1 MKIDPRRPTSQK
13 VTIVFFDAGGGHR
26 NAANAIRALI
36 EQRDLPWLVELLNL
50 QELLDEIDP
59 LQRIAKLRLQD
70 GYNLLLRKGWTR
82 FSAQMLAI
90 LHGMIRVW
98 HTPVVGRLKSYWT
111 ENPADLVVSVIPNL
125 NRALAESL
133 RQTLPEAKFVTLLT
147 DFADHPPHFWIER
160 ESQFLICGSDR
171 AVQQAAALGHDRA
184 RIFRTS
190 GMVLHPR
197 FYAPQEGDRAAAR
210 KRIGLHP
217 DWPTALV
224 LFGGHGSWVM
234 HKIAKHLCRLP
245 EPLQLIFICGHND
258 KLADTLRSLLPLKP
272 MFIEGFT
279 QHVSHYMSLS
289 DFFIGKPG
297 PGSIAE
303 ALHFGLPVI
312 VACNARTLPQE
323 RYNAQWVR
331 ENEMGIVLDNFDDIQ
346 HAVHELLNPV
356 RLERLRNKV
365 GDHKNTAIYEV
376 VDILKKLMT
385 GDTEAPTIAAT
396 KEPASKG

>member
-1 MKIDPRRPTSQK
+1 M
-13 VTIVFFDAGGGHR
+13 FFEAGGGHR
-26 NAANAIRALI
+26 NAANAIRALV
-36 EQRDLPWLVELLNL
+36 EQQNLPWQVELLNL

-70 GYNLLLRKGWTR
+70 GYNLLLRRGWTR
-82 FSAQMLAI
+82 FSAQMLAV

-98 HTPVVGRLKSYWT
+98 HAPAIRRLKSYWSK
-111 ENPADLVVSVIPNL
+111 NPADLVVSVIPNL
-125 NRALAESL
+125 NRALGESI
-133 RQTLPEAKFVTLLT
+133 RQTLPEARFVTLLT
-147 DFADHPPHFWIER
+147 DFADYPPHFWIER

-171 AVQQAAALGHDRA
+171 AVQQAIALGHDSS

-197 FYAPQEGDRAAAR
+197 FYEPQGSDRVEGR
-210 KRIGLHP
+210 KELGLRP

-224 LFGGHGSWVM
+224 LFGGYGSWAM
-234 HKIAKHLCRLP
+234 LKIAEHLCRLP
-245 EPLQLIFICGHND
+245 EPLQLIFICGHNE
-258 KLADTLRSLLPLKP
+258 KLADALRALPPVKP

-279 QHVSHYMSLS
+279 QRVSHYMSLS

-312 VACNARTLPQE
+312 VECNARTLPQE

-331 ENEMGIVLDNFDDIQ
+331 ENQLGLVLDSFDGIQ
-346 HAVHELLNPV
+346 HAVHELLDPV
-356 RLERLRNKV
+356 RLALFRKNV
-365 GDHKNTAIYEV
+365 AAHKNTAIYEV
-376 VDILKKLMT
+376 VDILKELMRCST
-385 GDTEAPTIAAT
+385 QAPPITPTE
-396 KEPASKG
+396 ELAST